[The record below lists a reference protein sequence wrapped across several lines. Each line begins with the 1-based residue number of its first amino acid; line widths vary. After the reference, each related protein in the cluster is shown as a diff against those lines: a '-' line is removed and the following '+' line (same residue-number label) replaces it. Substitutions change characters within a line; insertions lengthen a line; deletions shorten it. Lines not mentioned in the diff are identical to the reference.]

1 MDTITSLN
9 QSINNVSLII
19 DSSRQVTKEILEKFK
34 RNRNI
39 EGSAYYIL
47 IILYGILIIFGTIG
61 NCLVVIAVVRKSNMR
76 TVRNLFIVNLAVS
89 DLLLCIVTM
98 PLTLIEILTKYWPL
112 GDYGHLCKMIG
123 TLQAI
128 SIFVSTISITSI
140 ALDRYQVI
148 VYPTRE
154 NLQYMGAFVVI
165 VFIWSFALFLASPM
179 IIFKKLVNHSINLH
193 MHGIDSVSYC
203 IEDWPIDHGRAI
215 YSAFTLFVQ
224 YLLPIVIV
232 SIVYLQIN
240 NKLNNRIPTTI
251 NVTRRNKRRS
261 HRMRR
266 TNCLLTSIAVIFA
279 ISWLPLNI
287 FNLYSDVYLEKEAL
301 TQDLLVMYAVCHMMG
316 MSSACS
322 NPVLYGWLNENFKKE
337 FREILH
343 LDGACNRG
351 NNERNVVNA
360 KYSCNYTNPNKC
372 GSKNTNAFDTGF
384 TDNAMSVDLSGIT
397 K

>member
-1 MDTITSLN
+1 M
-9 QSINNVSLII
+9 
-19 DSSRQVTKEILEKFK
+19 
-34 RNRNI
+34 
-39 EGSAYYIL
+39 
-47 IILYGILIIFGTIG
+47 
-61 NCLVVIAVVRKSNMR
+61 
-76 TVRNLFIVNLAVS
+76 
-89 DLLLCIVTM
+89 
-98 PLTLIEILTKYWPL
+98 
-112 GDYGHLCKMIG
+112 
-123 TLQAI
+123 
-128 SIFVSTISITSI
+128 
-140 ALDRYQVI
+140 
-148 VYPTRE
+148 YPTRE

-179 IIFKKLVNHSINLH
+179 IIFKRLINHSINLH
-193 MHGIDSVSYC
+193 IHGIDSVSYC
-203 IEDWPIDHGRAI
+203 IEDWPINYGRAI

-266 TNCLLTSIAVIFA
+266 TNCLLTSIAIIFG

-287 FNLYSDVYLEKEAL
+287 FNLYSDVYLEKEVL
-301 TQDLLVMYAVCHMMG
+301 TQDLLVIYAICHMMG

-343 LDGACNRG
+343 LDRAYNGG
-351 NNERNVVNA
+351 INERSIVNT

-372 GSKNTNAFDTGF
+372 GSKTTTMVFDSTLM
-384 TDNAMSVDLSGIT
+384 DNAMSVDCTGNT